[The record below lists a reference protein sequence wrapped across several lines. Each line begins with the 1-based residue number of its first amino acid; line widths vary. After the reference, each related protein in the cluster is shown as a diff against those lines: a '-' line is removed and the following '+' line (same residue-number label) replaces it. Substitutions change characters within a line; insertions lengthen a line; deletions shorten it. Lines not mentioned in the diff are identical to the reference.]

1 MANEAKKTPCE
12 IAKEAYDAAIK
23 AANDALGKNPVDL
36 VAYNA
41 AMGAL
46 DKAEKDYAKAK
57 ALEMYDEYAKKS
69 NPIVEII
76 KAYSY
81 ETLAHKEK
89 RSDDKDN
96 PRVIAIN
103 PDTRKRQIDLL
114 AFCSRAKLDTHWE
127 LTASCF
133 NQLMCLRAAKELGAD
148 VDKIAKSYFLKEKA
162 REIKLGKTPTS
173 NTQVCKLL
181 QTVIDEILP
190 CNDDDTPVYKCNN
203 YDVAYL
209 DDLYGKKSNKNM
221 LTVRVSNDSFFRRIL
236 VDICYRLVTNS
247 KYGVDGYKGYKDEAA
262 AE

>member
-1 MANEAKKTPCE
+1 MAEAKKTPIE
-12 IAKEAYDAAIK
+12 IAKAAYDAAMK
-23 AANDALGKNPVDL
+23 SANEALGKNPVDL

-41 AMGAL
+41 AMTAL

-57 ALEMYDEYAKKS
+57 ALDMYNEYAKKP

-89 RSDDKDN
+89 RSEDKDN

-114 AFCSRAKLDTHWE
+114 AFCSHAKLDTHWE
-127 LTASCF
+127 LTASAV
-133 NQLMCLRAAKELGAD
+133 NQLMCLRVAKELGAD

-173 NTQVCKLL
+173 NSQVCKLL
-181 QTVIDEILP
+181 QAVIDEILP
-190 CNDDDTPVYKCNN
+190 CNEDDTPAYKCNN
-203 YDVAYL
+203 YDVKYL
-209 DDLYGKKSNKNM
+209 DALYGKKSNKNM
-221 LTVRVSNDSFFRRIL
+221 LTVRVSNDAFFRRIL
-236 VDICYRLVTNS
+236 VDICYRLVTGS
-247 KYGVDGYKGYKDEAA
+247 KYGVDGYKGYKDETASN
-262 AE
+262 

>member
-1 MANEAKKTPCE
+1 MANEAKKTPLE
-12 IAKEAYDAAIK
+12 IAKEAYDAAMKK
-23 AANDALGKNPVDL
+23 ANEALGKNPVDL

-41 AMGAL
+41 AMGEL

-57 ALEMYDEYAKKS
+57 ATDMYNEYAKKP

-89 RSDDKDN
+89 KSDDKNN
-96 PRVIAIN
+96 PRVIAID

-114 AFCSRAKLDTHWE
+114 AFCSHAKLDTHWE
-127 LTASCF
+127 LTASAV
-133 NQLMCLRAAKELGAD
+133 NQLMCLRVAKELGAD

-173 NTQVCKLL
+173 NSQVCKLL

-190 CNDDDTPVYKCNN
+190 CNDDDTSIYKCNN
-203 YDVAYL
+203 YDVKYL
-209 DDLYGKKSNKNM
+209 DALYGKKSNKHE
-221 LTVRVSNDSFFRRIL
+221 LTIRVSNDAFFRRIL
-236 VDICYRLVTNS
+236 VDICNRLVTGRL
-247 KYGVDGYKGYKDEAA
+247 YGVDGYKGYKDETA

>member
-1 MANEAKKTPCE
+1 MAQEAKKTPLEMAKDKYE
-12 IAKEAYDAAIK
+12 IALK
-23 AANDALGKNPVDL
+23 AANDALGKNPSDL

-41 AMGAL
+41 AMSDL
-46 DKAEKDYAKAK
+46 DKAEK
-57 ALEMYDEYAKKS
+57 EYAKLAATAMYAEYAGK
-69 NPIVEII
+69 PIVEII

-81 ETLAHKEK
+81 ETLGHREK
-89 RSDDKDN
+89 PSDDKDN
-96 PRVIAIN
+96 PRIIAVDPI
-103 PDTRKRQIDLL
+103 TKKRQIDLL
-114 AFCSRAKLDTHWE
+114 AFCNHAKLDTHWE
-127 LTASCF
+127 LTASAV
-133 NQLMCLRAAKELGAD
+133 NQLMCLRVAKELGAD

-203 YDVAYL
+203 SDVAYL

-221 LTVRVSNDSFFRRIL
+221 LTVRVSNDAFFRRIL

-247 KYGVDGYKGYKDEAA
+247 KYGVDGYKGYKDETASN
-262 AE
+262 

>member
-1 MANEAKKTPCE
+1 MANEAKKTPLE
-12 IAKEAYDAAIK
+12 IAKEAYDLAMK
-23 AANDALGKNPVDL
+23 QANEALGKNPVDL

-57 ALEMYDEYAKKS
+57 ATAMYDEYAKKP

-89 RSDDKDN
+89 KSDDKNN
-96 PRVIAIN
+96 PRVIAID

-114 AFCSRAKLDTHWE
+114 AFCSHAKLDTHWE
-127 LTASCF
+127 LTASAV
-133 NQLMCLRAAKELGAD
+133 NQLMCLRVAKELGAD

-221 LTVRVSNDSFFRRIL
+221 LTVRVSNDAFFRRIL

-247 KYGVDGYKGYKDEAA
+247 KYGVDGYKGYKDETASN
-262 AE
+262 

>member
-1 MANEAKKTPCE
+1 MAQEAKKTPLE
-12 IAKEAYDAAIK
+12 IAKDSYEKALK

-81 ETLAHKEK
+81 ETLSHKEK

-127 LTASCF
+127 LTASAV
-133 NQLMCLRAAKELGAD
+133 NQLMCLRAATELGAD
-148 VDKIAKSYFLKEKA
+148 VAKIAKSYFLRDKVK
-162 REIKLGKTPTS
+162 EIKLGKTPTS
-173 NTQVCKLL
+173 KNQVCKLL

-190 CNDDDTPVYKCNN
+190 PAENADASYKVNSH
-203 YDVAYL
+203 DVAYL

-221 LTVRVSNDSFFRRIL
+221 LTVRVSNDAFFRRIL
-236 VDICYRLVTNS
+236 VDICYRLVTGS
-247 KYGVDGYKGYKDEAA
+247 KYGVDGYKGYKDETASN
-262 AE
+262 